1 MSANTFKGEK
11 KSLVNSSESRRAKK
25 SFDATRKSS
34 RQDPIN
40 GQKSAQNS
48 SRGIKHPSASSQKP
62 PVDRASAGSNRLGTK
77 DQLNYES
84 GINSEGIAKL
94 SSDAD
99 KQNRTKSGFSGRQ
112 ETRGKKKSLDQEI
125 EGLGVKESITSSQFL
140 MSKTSMSVRNADRVI
155 ES

>member
-1 MSANTFKGEK
+1 LE
-11 KSLVNSSESRRAKK
+11 
-25 SFDATRKSS
+25 
-34 RQDPIN
+34 
-40 GQKSAQNS
+40 
-48 SRGIKHPSASSQKP
+48 
-62 PVDRASAGSNRLGTK
+62 TK

-99 KQNRTKSGFSGRQ
+99 KQNRTKSGFSGRH